1 VVDQRLSETLIHHKY
16 PVRTQQRQC
25 QPGIS
30 EMPGWQSE
38 RRAVG
43 VGADGPR
50 CPPYPRGL

>member
-1 VVDQRLSETLIHHKY
+1 VDPRLSETLIHHKY